1 MRKNGPQKSAVGR
14 EVIGDNQGADNREQG
29 VASKQLSV
37 RRLPIGCTECHSD
50 GCVQHRIPP
59 ISLGELV
66 GAEIA
71 LQVKKVDAIE
81 EGNGYFN
88 GLERSPSLCDMEYII
103 EHRSQ
108 HSRIQLCVRESM
120 PGREFFESH

>member
-1 MRKNGPQKSAVGR
+1 M
-14 EVIGDNQGADNREQG
+14 IGDNQGADHREQG
-29 VASKQLSV
+29 IASEQLSI

-59 ISLGELV
+59 IALWELV

-71 LQVKKVDAIE
+71 LQVKEVDAIE
-81 EGNGYFN
+81 ERDGYFN
-88 GLERSPSLCDMEYII
+88 GLERSPSLWDMEYII

-108 HSRIQLCVRESM
+108 HSRIQLRVRESM
-120 PGREFFESH
+120 PG